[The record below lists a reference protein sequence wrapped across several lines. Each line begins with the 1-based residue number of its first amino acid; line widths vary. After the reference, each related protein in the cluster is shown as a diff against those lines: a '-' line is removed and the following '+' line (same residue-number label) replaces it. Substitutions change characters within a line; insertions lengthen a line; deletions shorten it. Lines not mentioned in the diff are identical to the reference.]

1 MSLSLSRGTPLADPL
16 QDGVAQQY
24 ERWIYPRPIED
35 IEAASRES
43 HEQADPAVSHRLYWP
58 DREYPEGLE
67 ILVAGCGANQAAAIA
82 FGNPQAHVIGIDV
95 SEASLAHEQRLKEKH
110 RLDNLVLARLP
121 IEAAGTLGRDFDL
134 IISTGV
140 LHHLAEPLT
149 GLRALAPLLRRDG
162 AAVLMLYG
170 KHARQGVET
179 AQALFR
185 LLGLDQSPRSIALV
199 RDILE
204 RMPAHHP
211 VKAALGSR
219 DTQFDAGMVD
229 LFLHERERSYTV
241 RDCLDF
247 VAAAGLAFQ
256 GWLESGRYDPRARLP
271 ADSPAAQAIG
281 NLSPSDLWSAAE
293 LFSADIARH
302 FFIACRPDRAR
313 ASYTIDFAGERCF
326 AYVPHLRRSLRLGE
340 NPGHPATPLSIERLG
355 NVFHLGPEMAAAC
368 RLIDGRATI
377 GQIAAQVFPAPDQ
390 ARAFGRAFFGSLW
403 RFGLVTLRI

>member
-1 MSLSLSRGTPLADPL
+1 MADSPANRDPL
-16 QDGVAQQY
+16 QDGVARQY
-24 ERWIYPRPIED
+24 ERWIYPNPIED
-35 IEAASRES
+35 LEAASRES
-43 HEQADPAVSHRLYWP
+43 YEQADPAVNHRLYWP
-58 DREYPEGLE
+58 DREYPDGLE

-82 FGNPQAHVIGIDV
+82 FGNPKARVTGIDI
-95 SEASLAHEQRLKEKH
+95 SDASLAHEQRLKEKH
-110 RLDNLVLARLP
+110 RLDNLDLARLP
-121 IEAAGTLGRDFDL
+121 IETAGTLGRDFDL

-140 LHHLAEPLT
+140 LHHLADPLA
-149 GLRALAPLLRRDG
+149 GLRALVPLLRRDG
-162 AAVLMLYG
+162 VAVLMLYG
-170 KHARQGVET
+170 KYARQGVEA

-199 RDILE
+199 REILE

-211 VKAALGSR
+211 VKASLGSR

-247 VAAAGLAFQ
+247 AAAAGLVFQ

-281 NLSPSDLWSAAE
+281 GLSGSELWSAAE
-293 LFSADIARH
+293 LFSADIGRH
-302 FFIACRPDRAR
+302 FFIACRPDRVR
-313 ASYTIDFAGERCF
+313 ASYTIDFTGARCL

-340 NPGHPATPLSIERLG
+340 NPDHPATPLSIERLG

-368 RLIDGRATI
+368 RLIDGRTTI
-377 GQIAAQVFPAPDQ
+377 GQIAARVFPAPDQ
-390 ARAFGRAFFGSLW
+390 AREFGRAFFESLW
-403 RFGLVTLRI
+403 RFGLIALRI